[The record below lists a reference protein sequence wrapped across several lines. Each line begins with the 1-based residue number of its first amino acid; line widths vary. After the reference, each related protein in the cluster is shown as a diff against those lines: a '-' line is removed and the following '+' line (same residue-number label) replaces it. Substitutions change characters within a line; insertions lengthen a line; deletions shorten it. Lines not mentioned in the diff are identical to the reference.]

1 MDFRPKKME
10 STDERDLNVKNKEK
24 LDEDNI
30 LANMIKEDDE
40 KIKDLIEKDDE
51 IIKSVKEINKDEIID
66 CIAREK
72 VKLEVYLQI
81 QKRKWMSTV
90 PTVLEYYNSAINNP
104 NNKFIL

>member
-1 MDFRPKKME
+1 
-10 STDERDLNVKNKEK
+10 
-24 LDEDNI
+24 
-30 LANMIKEDDE
+30 MIKEDDGR
-40 KIKDLIEKDDE
+40 IRDLIEKDDE

-66 CIAREK
+66 CNSREK
-72 VKLEVYLQI
+72 VKLEVYLQM